1 MPFFALSIFTILYP
15 LIQRSRRDVVGFYF
29 KINLMENIFEEQT
42 TSLKSLHQLSN
53 FTLWTKAQNCQ

>member
-1 MPFFALSIFTILYP
+1 MPFFVLSIFTILYH

-29 KINLMENIFEEQT
+29 KTNLMENIFEEQT
-42 TSLKSLHQLSN
+42 TSLKSLHKLSN